1 MKPMWKSS
9 HRADP
14 EAREVADRHYNRQKP
29 GTPQFVPPGRCM
41 VLKRKGCFWVT
52 SFPFARYVKHEWA
65 GSYVCSAFRR
75 ERGPLASELIKEA
88 VARTVQFHFNKPSW
102 AVDPLPALGIVTFI
116 DERKVREKPEVGRCY
131 LLAGFRYAKCPIH
144 ESVVEDCAAC
154 HSRTKKDNLLA
165 LQMSLTSMLKLWA
178 ELKGNL

>member
-1 MKPMWKSS
+1 MWQLS

-14 EAREVADRHYNRQKP
+14 EARKVADRHYNRQKV

-65 GSYVCSAFRR
+65 GAWVCSAFRR
-75 ERGPLASELIKEA
+75 ERGPLASELIKA
-88 VARTVQFHFNKPSW
+88 AIAMTVQYHFDRSSW
-102 AVDPLPALGIVTFI
+102 AIDPLPHLGMVTFI
-116 DERKVREKPEVGRCY
+116 DESKVREKADPGRCY
-131 LLAGFRYAKCPIH
+131 LMAGFQHAVCPNHKNVI
-144 ESVVEDCAAC
+144 SDCAAC

-165 LQMSLTSMLKLWA
+165 LQIPLTTALRLWA
-178 ELKGNL
+178 EQRRDYK